1 MISRRRHISGII
13 GALLFAG
20 IVRADM
26 VPVFK
31 LETERQ
37 QPLRACCRT
46 EVQHTNLSSLYD
58 SPILVDLDLGTVQFL
73 PEAGADV
80 GQTSQIPLTIN
91 LTDGPGSVSLCLYAL
106 MGLGL
111 CSAPHC
117 VRRLSLGHIP
127 EWYDDAGPFQ
137 LGHSL
142 AVSPESL
149 CATLVCCSIQP
160 DETAEPLI
168 PQYHLRTVVSCWRK
182 SQFTPD
188 VIASRGPP
196 LS

>member
-1 MISRRRHISGII
+1 
-13 GALLFAG
+13 LLFAG
-20 IVRADM
+20 LVRADM
-26 VPVFK
+26 V
-31 LETERQ
+31 LEYKPDAERPQ
-37 QPLRACCRT
+37 SKCVSGQA
-46 EVQHTNLSSLYD
+46 EVRHSDLFGLYD
-58 SPILVDLDLGTVQFL
+58 SPIVVDFDLGSVHFPTEL
-73 PEAGADV
+73 GADIEQPTKV
-80 GQTSQIPLTIN
+80 PHSIELSG
-91 LTDGPGSVSLCLYAL
+91 GPGSFSLCLYAL